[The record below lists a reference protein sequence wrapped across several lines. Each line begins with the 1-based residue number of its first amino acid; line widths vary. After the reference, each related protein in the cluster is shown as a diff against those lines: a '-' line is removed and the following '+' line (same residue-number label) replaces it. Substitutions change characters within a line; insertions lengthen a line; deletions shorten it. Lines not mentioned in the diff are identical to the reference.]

1 MQIDYN
7 NQEKTVTIKDDLKS
21 QYLLLKLMLLLLLAN
36 AIIFVVTA
44 SKTGFGTLDYVWI
57 FLGLIAVVVLYNLQ
71 FKKSDAE
78 KIPVSDIEQ
87 LTIKNIRGKSHF
99 SLLLKNGRV
108 RNLAVFS
115 NDEDE
120 KKLLQLCN
128 KAGIK
133 KG

>member
-7 NQEKTVTIKDDLKS
+7 NQTQTIKIKDDLKF
-21 QYLLLKLMLLLLLAN
+21 QYQIIKAMLFLLIAN
-36 AIIFVVTA
+36 AIIFIFTA

-57 FLGLIAVVVLYNLQ
+57 VLGLISAVVLYQLY
-71 FKKSDAE
+71 FKKSTAQEIAIKDIKQL
-78 KIPVSDIEQ
+78 KIR
-87 LTIKNIRGKSHF
+87 TIRGKSHYALE
-99 SLLLKNGRV
+99 LLNGKV

-115 NDEDE
+115 NDKDE